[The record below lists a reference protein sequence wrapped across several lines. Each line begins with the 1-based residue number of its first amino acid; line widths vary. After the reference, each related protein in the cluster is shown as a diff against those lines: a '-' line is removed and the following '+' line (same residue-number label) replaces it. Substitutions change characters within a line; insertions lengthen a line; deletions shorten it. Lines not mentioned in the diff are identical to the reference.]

1 MGARGRDLTAL
12 LAIRRSGS
20 RLFKR

>member
-1 MGARGRDLTAL
+1 MGAPGPNLTAL

-20 RLFKR
+20 RLFER